1 MKFDVKKVQEPILK
15 ASVWVQGNSIL
26 QAIKNAFIMTIPFTI
41 VGSFS
46 NVIKMQLDQLIK
58 TQHIHSEILTDISN
72 LFGYLNAATLGI
84 IGVIVVLCS
93 SYSYARELKKKYKEV
108 NIFLAVILALAAYFV
123 MVPNNVNFA
132 DPKAK
137 VIQGFSTNFFDYQ
150 GMFTALVV
158 GMIAVW
164 IYARFGRTKFKIKMP
179 DSVPQNIFD
188 SFASLVPITG
198 ALMIFGIIR
207 IIIQNLGY
215 TSIIEIITEVL
226 VKPLLSVGTGLPAI
240 IVVILMEQI
249 LWFLGLHGFNIV
261 WGVVSAFWLPIYL
274 QNCAQYARTQSFAG
288 IGIAPNTMTNV
299 YAMIGGSG
307 ATFGLLIA
315 MLIFTRKGEKER
327 EVAKL
332 GFIPGCFGI
341 NEPIIFGLPIVLNPI
356 MFLPWIFVPLINAVI
371 GYIVTKI
378 GWVVPLV
385 VLNSGSEPIF
395 FSTWLTGAFHTS
407 PVVLTLVLVILDTFL
422 YAPFVILNQ
431 RSERAAIA
439 KQNEQKNDESDKSV
453 FKNET
458 ESQTEEEPNVGPETA

>member
-1 MKFDVKKVQEPILK
+1 MKFNVDKLQEPLLK
-15 ASVWVQGNSIL
+15 ASSWVQGNSIL

-46 NVIKMQLDQLIK
+46 NVIKMQLDALIK
-58 TQHIHSEILTDISN
+58 NQHINNVWLTNTSN
-72 LFGYLNAATLGI
+72 LFGYLNLATLGI
-84 IGVIVVLCS
+84 IGIIVVLSS
-93 SYSYARELKKKYKEV
+93 SYSYARELKKKFPDV

-123 MVPNNVNFA
+123 MVPNNINYA
-132 DPKAK
+132 DSKAK
-137 VIQGFSTNFFDYQ
+137 VVAGFATNFFDYS

-158 GMIAVW
+158 GMIAVG
-164 IYARFGRTKFKIKMP
+164 IYAHLSKSKIKIKMP

-188 SFASLVPITG
+188 SFASLIPITG
-198 ALMIFGIIR
+198 ALLLFGIIR
-207 IIIQNLGY
+207 IVIQSLGY
-215 TSIIEIITEVL
+215 PSLIEMISTVL
-226 VKPLLSVGTGLPAI
+226 VKPLLTVGTGLPAI

-261 WGVVSAFWLPIYL
+261 WGVVSAFWLPIFL
-274 QNCAQYARTQSFAG
+274 QNVAKYAATQSFVG
-288 IGIAPNTMTNV
+288 ISIAPNTMTNV

-315 MLIFTRKGEKER
+315 MLIFTKKGEKER

-356 MFLPWIFVPLINAVI
+356 MFLPWIFVPLINAII
-371 GYIVTKI
+371 GYVVTKI

-395 FSTWLTGAFHTS
+395 FSTWLLGAFHTS
-407 PVVLTLVLVILDTFL
+407 PVVLTVVLVILDTFL
-422 YAPFVILNQ
+422 YAPFVIINQ
-431 RSERAAIA
+431 RSERAQNA
-439 KQNEQKNDESDKSV
+439 KLVAEENSADKGNKKV
-453 FKNET
+453 
-458 ESQTEEEPNVGPETA
+458 VAV